1 MKKKFIRWM
10 EDNRGLILTVFGLPL
25 SFIFDLVMQVYKV
38 AIAKKLGSSKYEG
51 SNLIMRHDNDIP
63 VPELVLP
70 RVPLQPRQT
79 RGEGGRHPA
88 TGRSNVESVGNGVA
102 MLMLANMF
110 PLWQQC
116 PLMVPLSPEE
126 SQHETIVAA
135 VHIIAKDTAT

>member
-1 MKKKFIRWM
+1 MAMVWQWC
-10 EDNRGLILTVFGLPL
+10 G
-25 SFIFDLVMQVYKV
+25 
-38 AIAKKLGSSKYEG
+38 
-51 SNLIMRHDNDIP
+51 
-63 VPELVLP
+63 
-70 RVPLQPRQT
+70 
-79 RGEGGRHPA
+79 
-88 TGRSNVESVGNGVA
+88 NVEAMVA